1 MTLIALLIA
10 LAQIVLGAGL
20 FYNYV
25 LVAAGGRPRR
35 SAAGGSGARSFL
47 RFAVAVPAHN
57 EESVIGATVTQL
69 RQMDFPAEQ
78 FDVHV
83 VADHC
88 SDTTAE
94 VARSAGAVVHER
106 FQAPRGRKA
115 FALQWLF
122 TRLLSDPR
130 DYDAIVVFDAD
141 SQVDPAFL
149 KLMNIAL
156 AGGPR
161 IVQGRHVIA
170 NPEASAFSALA
181 DGDMRL
187 NNRMRNQAKENLG
200 LSARLMGDGMCIH
213 RQCLEQ
219 HPFGTRSLTEDR
231 EYGLTLV
238 GRGERVRYVPEAIS
252 AGQAVARWRDATTQ
266 RMRWY
271 GGAFALP
278 RQHLR
283 PLLVSAWR
291 RRNWA
296 ALDLALELSLP
307 SFSTLSILA
316 MGLVILQGVL
326 RLFGA
331 PFPLWVSGILAAAA
345 FLLPLLGLAAE
356 RAPWTSFQALVFAPA
371 YAAWRISMGLVV
383 RLRRGHVSWIRTRR
397 VEEQVD
403 FE

>member
-1 MTLIALLIA
+1 MTLIALLVA
-10 LAQIVLGAGL
+10 LIQAIVGAGL

-25 LVAAGGRPRR
+25 LVAAGGRLRR
-35 SAAGGSGARSFL
+35 SAASGTGASKFL

-57 EESVIGATVTQL
+57 ETSVIGATVAQL
-69 RQMDFPAEQ
+69 CRMDYPADR

-94 VARSAGAVVHER
+94 IARSAGAVVQER

-122 TRLLSDPR
+122 ARLLSDPR
-130 DYDAIVVFDAD
+130 NYDAIVVFDAD
-141 SQVDPAFL
+141 SQVDPTFL
-149 KLMNIAL
+149 KLMNTAL
-156 AGGPR
+156 AGGAC
-161 IVQGRHVIA
+161 IVQGRHIIA

-200 LSARLMGDGMCIH
+200 LSARLMGDGMCFH
-213 RQCLEQ
+213 RQALEQ
-219 HPFGTRSLTEDR
+219 HPFGTHSLTEDR
-231 EYGLTLV
+231 EYGIRLA

-252 AGQAVARWRDATTQ
+252 AGQAVARWRDATAQ

-278 RQHLR
+278 KQHLR
-283 PLLVSAWR
+283 SLLASVWQ

-296 ALDLALELSLP
+296 ALDLVLELCLP
-307 SFSTLSILA
+307 SFSTLALLT
-316 MGLVILQGVL
+316 MGLLIFQGILRVFGV
-326 RLFGA
+326 
-331 PFPLWVSGILAAAA
+331 PFPLLVSGFLAGAA
-345 FLLPLLGLAAE
+345 FLLPILGLAAE
-356 RAPWTSFQALVFAPA
+356 RAPWTSFQALAFAPA
-371 YAAWRISMGLVV
+371 YTAWRLSMGLAV
-383 RLRRGHVSWIRTRR
+383 RLRRGQVRWIRTRR
-397 VEEQVD
+397 AEEQVGP
-403 FE
+403 E